1 MKNIKKILSMVLVLA
16 MVVAMTACS
25 GSGGDSE
32 GGDGGDGYRVAFIAR
47 ASADTFA
54 AWLTRE
60 MQSEAEKYDDITL
73 EYFSGEGDN
82 NQVNSLLEDCVTKQY
97 DLVIVQVNDNAA
109 SAPYVKQV
117 VDAGIPVITTSTSGR
132 PGRNR

>member
-1 MKNIKKILSMVLVLA
+1 MVLVLA